1 MEGNK
6 ELFYF
11 HLTLSKLLKEVVLSQ
26 SSSVYRRW
34 IHVIRRIRAKEENP
48 VDILRQTGKD
58 ARGVEGSV

>member
-1 MEGNK
+1 MSLSIKLNMEGNK

-26 SSSVYRRW
+26 SSSVYQGC

-48 VDILRQTGKD
+48 MDILR
-58 ARGVEGSV
+58 